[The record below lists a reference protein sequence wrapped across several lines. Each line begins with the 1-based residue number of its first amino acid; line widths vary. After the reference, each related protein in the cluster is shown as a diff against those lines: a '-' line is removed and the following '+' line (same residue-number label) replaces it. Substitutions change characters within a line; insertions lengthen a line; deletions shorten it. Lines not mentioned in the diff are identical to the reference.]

1 MSEYKYIIFFVM
13 LLAFVPISCVL
24 AFSSKFYERVI
35 LTVLV
40 FFTCRNQETI
50 NFISFEE
57 YRGSTRGYEFSIVD
71 LMMLILLFVV
81 MTNRKRYKKVYL
93 LPPGS
98 IFYFIYFAIS
108 VLSITQADIQ
118 LYAWAEVC
126 KMIRMYVCF
135 WLMCNWFQNEDNI
148 EFFVRTIPVV
158 VIYIFGYSFMQ
169 KYSWGIYQCHG
180 PLPHQNSL
188 VMYMIMYNGLIF
200 SKLMNR
206 KNNIFEDFFVFGIFG
221 LGSLCVMFTLSR
233 AGLLCYAACLITI
246 FFLSFLSEFS
256 LKKIVLTLVLSLF
269 GIIVLGFAMKT
280 LIERFTRAPPQS
292 ADTRIALAKAA
303 INMANDGPIGVGLNN
318 FGLKVN
324 PPYPYADHIDRTK
337 RFYKEGIVETIYLLI
352 AAETGWFNLFIFLWW
367 IWGFYGR
374 NLLNII
380 RYRGKQIQYV
390 PIALVGALTGVYLE
404 STLEW
409 VLKQTSNFYQLMILF
424 GMISAMMLK
433 WRNEQRIEKKRKL
446 EEQEN
451 IPEET
456 NTVEA
461 TA

>member
-1 MSEYKYIIFFVM
+1 M
-13 LLAFVPISCVL
+13 
-24 AFSSKFYERVI
+24 
-35 LTVLV
+35 
-40 FFTCRNQETI
+40 
-50 NFISFEE
+50 
-57 YRGSTRGYEFSIVD
+57 
-71 LMMLILLFVV
+71 
-81 MTNRKRYKKVYL
+81 
-93 LPPGS
+93 
-98 IFYFIYFAIS
+98 
-108 VLSITQADIQ
+108 
-118 LYAWAEVC
+118 
-126 KMIRMYVCF
+126 
-135 WLMCNWFQNEDNI
+135 
-148 EFFVRTIPVV
+148 
-158 VIYIFGYSFMQ
+158 
-169 KYSWGIYQCHG
+169 
-180 PLPHQNSL
+180 
-188 VMYMIMYNGLIF
+188 
-200 SKLMNR
+200 
-206 KNNIFEDFFVFGIFG
+206 
-221 LGSLCVMFTLSR
+221 
-233 AGLLCYAACLITI
+233 
-246 FFLSFLSEFS
+246 
-256 LKKIVLTLVLSLF
+256 F

>member
-1 MSEYKYIIFFVM
+1 M

-24 AFSSKFYERVI
+24 AFSSKFYERI
-35 LTVLV
+35 IFTVLI

-50 NFISFEE
+50 NFISFED
-57 YRGSTRGYEFSIVD
+57 YRGTSRGYEVSIVD

-98 IFYFIYFAIS
+98 IFYFIYFIIS
-108 VLSITQADIQ
+108 ILSITQADIQ

-126 KMIRMYVCF
+126 KMARMYICY
-135 WLMCNWFQNEDNI
+135 WLMANWFQNEDNI
-148 EFFVRTIPVV
+148 EFFVRIIPLVV
-158 VIYIFGYSFMQ
+158 MYIFGYSFMQ
-169 KYSWGIYQCHG
+169 KYSWGIYQCPG

-206 KNNIFEDFFVFGIFG
+206 KNNILEDFFVFGIFG

-233 AGLLCYAACLITI
+233 AGLLCYAVCLVVI
-246 FFLSFLSEFS
+246 FFISFLSEFTI
-256 LKKIVLTLVLSLF
+256 KKILLTLILSFF
-269 GIIVLGFAMKT
+269 GVIIIGFAMKT
-280 LIERFTRAPPQS
+280 LIQRFTRAPPQS
-292 ADTRIALAKAA
+292 AQTRVVLAQAA
-303 INMANDGPIGVGLNN
+303 VNMADAGPLGIGLNN

-324 PPYPYADHIDRTK
+324 PPYHYADHIDRTK
-337 RFYKEGIVETIYLLI
+337 HFYKEGIVETIYLLI

-367 IWGFYGR
+367 IFGFYGR
-374 NLLNII
+374 SLLNII
-380 RYRGKQIQYV
+380 RYRGKQLQYV
-390 PIALVGALTGVYLE
+390 AIALVGSLTGVYLE

-424 GMISAMMLK
+424 GIIAAMMLK
-433 WRNEQRIEKKRKL
+433 WRDEQRLAKKRKR
-446 EEQEN
+446 EEQDATEGAN
-451 IPEET
+451 PA
-456 NTVEA
+456 EA
-461 TA
+461 VA